1 MTSTG
6 APQGDPAE
14 HRPPGQADPP
24 ATPPAPRPAPD
35 ATAPSGS
42 DAVGPEV
49 PVAPEA
55 PAAPGPDHA
64 PDGVAAPGG
73 IVAQGVRRAFGTVH
87 AVDGVDLVARP
98 GRVTAL
104 VGPNGSGKTTLL
116 LVLAGLLTP
125 DAGTVRVA
133 GFDPVT
139 QSFAAR
145 ARTGWMPDAFGT
157 WDSLTARE
165 VLTTFAAAY
174 RLPAAVGAARAAELL
189 ALVHLQEYA
198 DRPASVLSRGQKQR
212 LGLARA
218 LVHDPDV
225 LLLDEP
231 ASGLDPRSRVD
242 LRILVRELAARG
254 KTVLISS
261 HVLTELD
268 EMADDAVFLSRGRT
282 VASETV
288 GEAATTRRT
297 WRVRA
302 LDPVAL
308 HTWLTGAGVVFG
320 TEPDGAALVDLDSDA
335 SAAALLRDAVVAG
348 VPVVASAPAGGI
360 LEQAYLALE
369 EERR

>member
-1 MTSTG
+1 VS
-6 APQGDPAE
+6 DVV
-14 HRPPGQADPP
+14 GQDAPP
-24 ATPPAPRPAPD
+24 ATRTHDGEPAPSSPL
-35 ATAPSGS
+35 
-42 DAVGPEV
+42 
-49 PVAPEA
+49 A
-55 PAAPGPDHA
+55 PAGSPVD
-64 PDGVAAPGG
+64 AARGG
-73 IVAQGVRRAFGTVH
+73 IVAQGVRRAFGAVR

-116 LVLAGLLTP
+116 LVLAGLLAP
-125 DAGTVRVA
+125 DAGTVSVA

-139 QSFAAR
+139 HGYAAR

-174 RLPAAVGAARAAELL
+174 RLPAAAGAARATELL
-189 ALVHLQEYA
+189 ALVHLTEYA
-198 DRPASVLSRGQKQR
+198 DLPASVLSRGQKQR

-242 LRILVRELAARG
+242 LRVLVRDLAARG

-282 VASETV
+282 VAAESVDEP
-288 GEAATTRRT
+288 ARRT

-302 LDPVAL
+302 LDPAPL
-308 HTWLTGAGVVFG
+308 HAWLTGVGVVFG
-320 TEPDGAALVDLDSDA
+320 VEPDGAALVDLDSDT
-335 SAAALLRDAVVAG
+335 SAAALLRDAIVAG
-348 VPVVASAPAGGI
+348 VPVVASAPAGGV